1 MAGHSKF
8 KNIMHRKGAQDA
20 KRATK
25 FARLT
30 KELQVAVRGGT
41 DPSSNPRLRSALAAC
56 RSVNM
61 PKDNIERVIKKAE
74 TGQSSNLEE
83 IRYEGYA
90 SGGIALIVDAVT
102 DNRNRTAAEVRSSFT
117 KYGGTL
123 GETGSVSFMFNNI
136 GQIIYNKN
144 IKSDE
149 DLFEIAID
157 VGADDVNSD
166 ENNHEIFTSVNEFNN
181 VREKLEKLLG
191 MPEQAEIIWQPVNFV
206 KIDDENIAVKS
217 GDILYFYFSY
227 NGDPYVYPTTYMNNL
242 INISLSADPLYSEK
256 IISILG
262 VMDDLKYYIPNVDI
276 LVNNAGASAAALF
289 EDVTDKNWE
298 DDINLKLMS
307 TIRMCRL
314 VIPHMKA
321 SSGGVI
327 INATIGGGKAP
338 NAGSLPTTVTR
349 AAGINLTKSLA
360 NQYAKDNIRVNTICI
375 GLIKSAQWDRRA
387 GDGSVENLYEEMSKK
402 VPMGKVGEEIDYAN
416 LVAFLSSHRSAYIT
430 GTAINLDGG
439 LCPVV

>member
-20 KRATK
+20 KRAKK

-144 IKSDE
+144 IKNLNLIDNNDHGNNSIFLRIIKHGKTLNLLPTYGYNS
-149 DLFEIAID
+149 LFSNYFNYEKIEE
-157 VGADDVNSD
+157 NSERVRKNKEEQNAAMD
-166 ENNHEIFTSVNEFNN
+166 KMRNHT
-181 VREKLEKLLG
+181 REKFEERKLC
-191 MPEQAEIIWQPVNFV
+191 E
-206 KIDDENIAVKS
+206 
-217 GDILYFYFSY
+217 
-227 NGDPYVYPTTYMNNL
+227 
-242 INISLSADPLYSEK
+242 
-256 IISILG
+256 
-262 VMDDLKYYIPNVDI
+262 
-276 LVNNAGASAAALF
+276 
-289 EDVTDKNWE
+289 
-298 DDINLKLMS
+298 
-307 TIRMCRL
+307 
-314 VIPHMKA
+314 
-321 SSGGVI
+321 
-327 INATIGGGKAP
+327 
-338 NAGSLPTTVTR
+338 
-349 AAGINLTKSLA
+349 
-360 NQYAKDNIRVNTICI
+360 
-375 GLIKSAQWDRRA
+375 
-387 GDGSVENLYEEMSKK
+387 
-402 VPMGKVGEEIDYAN
+402 
-416 LVAFLSSHRSAYIT
+416 
-430 GTAINLDGG
+430 
-439 LCPVV
+439 